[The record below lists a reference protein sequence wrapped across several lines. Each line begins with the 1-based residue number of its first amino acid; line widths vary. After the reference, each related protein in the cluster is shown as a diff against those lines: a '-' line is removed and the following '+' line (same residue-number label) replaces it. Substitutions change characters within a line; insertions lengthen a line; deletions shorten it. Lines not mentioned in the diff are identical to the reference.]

1 MELKQIVIKGFKSF
15 ADKTIINF
23 TDGITAIV
31 GPNGSGKSNIIE
43 AIRWVMGETSAKSL
57 RGDRMA
63 DIIFSGTDQRKAVNI
78 AEVTIVLD
86 NADHFIDNNTEEV
99 TLTRKLHRDGRS
111 DYFINKQTVRLK
123 DITDIFTDSGLGKES
138 FSIVSQGQVESVF
151 NSKTKDRR
159 GIFEEAAGVL
169 KFKERKKDAEN
180 ELEKTKGNL
189 NRIKDILYELEG
201 QRDDL
206 ENESNKAKKY
216 LDIKANLEKADIFV
230 TTTDILHDNEAF
242 ASGKA
247 EESSL
252 QSANQK
258 TKRQE
263 EEIDRKLNQLKAEE
277 LSKRDQSEIVHNEL
291 LNVVQ
296 NIERAESDLKLSNEK
311 SKQSE
316 QEKARIQEEIKSFE
330 SKSISLNKKIAT
342 LEEKIKTEQKE
353 YESIRSKQ
361 KKADKELS
369 KLSGSKE
376 DLLASIRSKYMNAI
390 QNRTQLNNQQT
401 YLDKEN
407 SKAKAQLERYEANR
421 SDIKNSITTSKNEL
435 QEDTTALLKTEKV
448 LNILLCD
455 YKKKAESFEE
465 MKEKKQ
471 ALSKKYESINR
482 HYHKS
487 KQKYDTLLS
496 MQNNYSSFYQ
506 GVQKV
511 MQNQA
516 NLEGIVGTVAELIRV
531 PEEYQTALDLA
542 LGGNSQHIIVEDDKS
557 GRKAISFLK
566 KNRAG
571 RATFLPLTTIE
582 PRYVRSD
589 IQQQLFRMNGFV
601 AIASELI
608 SYDKKIKAVI
618 QNLLGNIII
627 AENLKSAN
635 AISRQI
641 NRRHRIVTLE
651 GDVINVGGSMTGGSR
666 RKSQSAHIFSQQNE
680 LEDLKISLPKLEK
693 QLKASQEKF
702 ESLDNELNQSSVEIE
717 QLRLKG
723 EEKRN
728 EEQQLKNMINSKELT
743 LQENKKRLKATD
755 FEYNEVKDTLEENAL
770 TLKENKQTHLQ
781 IEKELKNIQNEMDN
795 TEEVFTNQEK
805 VREEI
810 NETLKEIQE
819 ELSNKKVSILS
830 LTREKDLYNEQLE
843 EVKQSLTHV
852 NGVLS
857 NNEHEKPKE
866 PIETIE
872 ARKEKLEQVKEKL
885 LEEQNS
891 LKNDL
896 AEINETLN
904 QFESSQ
910 KGLRIKRESIQNDL
924 SKTSVKV
931 SQLETSLSQAL
942 NYLNEEY
949 AVSFEESKENLA
961 DDLDYLAEKENVKAL
976 KQNIKTMGSV
986 NVQAIEDFK
995 LLDERYNFM
1004 SSQRDDLLKAR
1015 DDLFDTMEQMD
1026 TEVATRFEET
1036 FNKVQ
1041 KAFSQVFPKMFGGG
1055 RAELIL
1061 TDPDNMLETG
1071 IEIKAQPPGKN
1082 LQQLSLLSGGERALT
1097 AISLL
1102 FAIIHTRPMP
1112 FVILDEVE
1120 AALDDANV
1128 LRFGNYLNSFDN
1140 DTQFIVITH
1149 RKGTMESA
1157 NTLYGVVMQEKG
1169 VSNIVSVR
1177 LSDVDDILEE

>member
-1 MELKQIVIKGFKSF
+1 MKLKQIVIKGFKSF
-15 ADKTIINF
+15 ADKTTINF

-86 NADHFIDNNTEEV
+86 NADHFIDNDGEEV
-99 TLTRKLHRDGRS
+99 SLTRKLHRDGRS

-138 FSIVSQGQVESVF
+138 FSIVSQGQVESIF
-151 NSKTKDRR
+151 NSKAKDRR

-180 ELEKTKGNL
+180 ELEKTKDNL

-230 TTTDILHDNEAF
+230 TTTDILHDNEAL
-242 ASGKA
+242 ASEKA
-247 EESSL
+247 QESSK
-252 QSANQK
+252 QSANQT

-263 EEIDRKLNQLKAEE
+263 EEIDHKLEQLKIEE

-296 NIERAESDLKLSNEK
+296 SIERAESDLKLFNEK
-311 SKQSE
+311 NKQSE
-316 QEKARIQEEIKSFE
+316 QEKARIQEEIKIFE
-330 SKSISLNKKIAT
+330 SKKIALNKKIAT
-342 LEEKIKTEQKE
+342 LKNKIKTEQKE
-353 YESIRSKQ
+353 YESIQNKQ
-361 KKADKELS
+361 KEANNELS

-376 DLLASIRSKYMNAI
+376 DLLKSIRSKYMDAI
-390 QNRTQLNNQQT
+390 QSRTQLNNQQT

-407 SKAKAQLERYEANR
+407 IKAKAQLDRYEANR
-421 SDIKNSITTSKNEL
+421 SDIKDSITDSKNEL
-435 QEDTTALLKTEKV
+435 QEDTTALQNTEKE
-448 LNILLCD
+448 LNTLLFD

-465 MKEKKQ
+465 MRQKRL
-471 ALSKKYESINR
+471 ALSEKYESVNR
-482 HYHKS
+482 HYQQS
-487 KQKYDTLLS
+487 KQKYDTLFS
-496 MQNNYSSFYQ
+496 MQNNYTGFYQ

-511 MQNQA
+511 MQNQT

-531 PEEYQTALDLA
+531 PDEYQTALDLA

-557 GRKAISFLK
+557 GRNAIAFLK
-566 KNRAG
+566 NSRAG

-582 PRYVRSD
+582 PRYISSN
-589 IQQQLFRMNGFV
+589 IHQQLLRMNGFV

-608 SYDKKIKAVI
+608 SYDKKIETVI
-618 QNLLGNIII
+618 KNLLGNIII
-627 AENLKSAN
+627 AENLESAN
-635 AISRQI
+635 VISKQI

-680 LEDLKISLPKLEK
+680 LEDLKANLPKLEK
-693 QLKASQEKF
+693 KLKTSQEKL
-702 ESLDNELNQSSVEIE
+702 ETLDNELNQSREKVD

-728 EEQQLKNMINSKELT
+728 EEQQLKNMINSKKMA
-743 LQENKKRLKATD
+743 LQENEKRLKATD
-755 FEYNEVKDTLEENAL
+755 FEYNEVKQTLEENAL
-770 TLKENKQTHLQ
+770 TLKENNQTALQ
-781 IEKELKNIQNEMDN
+781 IKKELETIQNEMDN
-795 TEEVFTNQEK
+795 TEEVFANQEK
-805 VREEI
+805 MREEI
-810 NETLKEIQE
+810 NETLKVIQE
-819 ELSNKKVSILS
+819 ELSDKKGSISS
-830 LTREKDLYNEQLE
+830 LKREKDLYNEQLE
-843 EVKQSLTHV
+843 EVEQSLIQA
-852 NGVLS
+852 NDVLS
-857 NNEHEKPKE
+857 NSEQEKPIE
-866 PIETIE
+866 SIETIK
-872 ARKEKLEQVKEKL
+872 ARKEKLVQTKEKL
-885 LEEQNS
+885 LKEQNI
-891 LKNDL
+891 LKNNL
-896 AEINETLN
+896 ADIKETLN
-904 QFESSQ
+904 QLESSQ
-910 KGLRIKRESIQNDL
+910 KELRIKRESIQSDL
-924 SKTSVKV
+924 SKISVRV
-931 SQLETSLSQAL
+931 SQLETTLSQAL

-949 AVSFEESKENLA
+949 AVSFEESKENLVG
-961 DDLDYLAEKENVKAL
+961 DLDYRVEKENVKAL
-976 KQNIKTMGSV
+976 KQKIKAMGSV
-986 NVQAIEDFK
+986 NIQAIEDFK
-995 LLDERYNFM
+995 LLDERYSFM
-1004 SSQRDDLLKAR
+1004 SKQRDDLLKAR

-1128 LRFGNYLNSFDN
+1128 LRFGHYLNSFDN

-1177 LSDVDDILEE
+1177 LSDVDDMLEE